1 MKNSMPKS
9 KKLTGIDEVGLCLGH
24 HFSELG
30 FSRGAGVIEGRY
42 YFTEFLFHPTRRW
55 RFDYAL
61 PSLKIAVEVSG
72 GVWMPVSG
80 HRSGKGIMRDYAK
93 SNEAQLLGWILL
105 TFTPAQILKGE
116 DLPMLR
122 RAIILRTGYP
132 TL

>member
-1 MKNSMPKS
+1 MPKS
-9 KKLTGIDEVGLCLGH
+9 KKLTGTDEVALCLSH
-24 HFSELG
+24 HFAELR
-30 FSRGAGVIEGRY
+30 FSY

-105 TFTPAQILKGE
+105 TFTPEQILKGLDIPFLE
-116 DLPMLR
+116 
-122 RAIILRTGYP
+122 RAIKLRSANGRP
-132 TL
+132 